1 MIIKE
6 RFIED
11 DPATLEWSSEP
22 LTTEE
27 RKRAE
32 EIFIW
37 IGQH

>member
-22 LTTEE
+22 ITPEE

-32 EIFIW
+32 DIFIW
-37 IGQH
+37 ISQH

>member
-11 DPATLEWSSEP
+11 DPATLAWSSEP
-22 LTTEE
+22 ITAEE

-37 IGQH
+37 ISQN